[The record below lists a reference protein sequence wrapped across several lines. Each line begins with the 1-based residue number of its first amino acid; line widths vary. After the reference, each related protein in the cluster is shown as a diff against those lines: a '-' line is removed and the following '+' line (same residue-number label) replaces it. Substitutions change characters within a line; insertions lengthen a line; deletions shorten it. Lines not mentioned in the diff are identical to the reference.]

1 VTDRPGEVVSGV
13 VGALFRRGAGRITA
27 TLARALGP
35 ARLDIAEEAVQDALV
50 RALHTWPHTGVPDN
64 PAGWL
69 YRVARNRTLDLL
81 RHDDAFR
88 ARMPLLLPPTE
99 AESPVRR
106 DDELALMFLCCHPGL
121 SSGVQVALTLRTVGG
136 LGIGEIAGALLVK
149 PATVAARLGRA
160 KRFLREEAAKVAVE
174 VPGPDDLESRVDSA
188 LAVLYLMFNAG
199 YDAYEGADAVRVEL
213 CAEAIRLGRLLC
225 ADARTDLPRARAL
238 LALMLLHGSRLP
250 ARVDDGGDP
259 LLLSDQDRAR
269 WDQRMVA
276 EGVRLFGASCTGP
289 ARSPYHVEAAIAVC
303 HATAA
308 EMAATDWAM
317 VVSCYDELMAI
328 RPTPVAAL
336 NRAVAVLMSG
346 GDGVTAS
353 TDTAAVV
360 RELAAL
366 RDDPAL
372 RDYHLLPS
380 ALGGLCL
387 RAGQPAAAAEYYT
400 EALTRPCSAPARR
413 FLRRQL
419 DRCQRLAG
427 DPMTG

>member
-1 VTDRPGEVVSGV
+1 VIDRPGEVVSGV
-13 VGALFRRGAGRITA
+13 VGELFRRSAGRITA

-35 ARLDIAEEAVQDALV
+35 ARLDVAEEAVQDALV
-50 RALHTWPHTGVPDN
+50 RALRTWPHTGVPDN

-69 YRVARNRTLDLL
+69 YRVARNHTLDLV

-88 ARMPLLLPPTE
+88 ARMPLLLPPAT
-99 AESPVRR
+99 ADADVRG

-121 SSGVQVALTLRTVGG
+121 SPGVQVALTLNTVGG
-136 LGIGEIAGALLVK
+136 LGVVEIARALLLK

-160 KRFLREEAAKVAVE
+160 KRFLREEPTRIE
-174 VPGPDDLESRVDSA
+174 VPEPDAVESRVDSV
-188 LAVLYLMFNAG
+188 LSVLYLMFNAG
-199 YDAYEGADAVRVEL
+199 YDAYTGEDAVRAEL

-225 ADARTDLPRARAL
+225 ADPRTDLPRARAL

-259 LLLSDQDRAR
+259 LLLSDQDRTR
-269 WDQRMVA
+269 WDQGMVA

-289 ARSPYHVEAAIAVC
+289 ARSAYHVEAAIAVC
-303 HATAA
+303 HATAGDL
-308 EMAATDWAM
+308 AATDWAM
-317 VVSCYDELMAI
+317 VVSLYDELMAI

-346 GDGVTAS
+346 GDGVAAS

-360 RELAAL
+360 SELAAL

-372 RDYHLLPS
+372 RDYHLLPA

-387 RAGQPAAAAEYYT
+387 RAGQPAAAAGYYA

-427 DPMTG
+427 DPTTG